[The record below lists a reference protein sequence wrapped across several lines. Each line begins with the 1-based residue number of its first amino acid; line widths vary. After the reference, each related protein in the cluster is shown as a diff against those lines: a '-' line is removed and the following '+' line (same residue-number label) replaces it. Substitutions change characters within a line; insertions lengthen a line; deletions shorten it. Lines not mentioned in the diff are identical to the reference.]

1 MSDARSQLAEVHIL
15 LAAAPDDPALHQLRD
30 DLLQLIALE
39 EHEILMAGG
48 TAAAQSSSA
57 PLELEPT
64 NTLLSQLLS
73 ESAASASASSTN
85 YTAQGTFLDHT
96 IISSNSDNMIAEAPD
111 LGSFQPV
118 VKNAAKSPSALKSSD
133 DDNIHAAN
141 ATKDSN
147 TANTNTANATTSPAS
162 TEKKSKKKKKVAD
175 NDNAAEAVFELPSHL
190 VPLESDTPAQRLK
203 KQRTAKAL
211 KSKFREKQK
220 EAEHAK
226 RQNDWKSFA
235 SKAAGGK
242 KRKGGGGNT
251 SIFSTEDGVNARVGV
266 ISGGGGRT
274 MTNFVDPNKRHK

>member
-1 MSDARSQLAEVHIL
+1 MSDAQSQLAEVDAL
-15 LAAAPDDPALHQLRD
+15 LAAAPDDPAMQQLRD

-39 EHEILMAGG
+39 EQEQLMVGV
-48 TAAAQSSSA
+48 AAQPSSAA
-57 PLELEPT
+57 PLEPDSEPALSTT
-64 NTLLSQLLS
+64 NNS
-73 ESAASASASSTN
+73 
-85 YTAQGTFLDHT
+85 YTAQGAFLEHSIT
-96 IISSNSDNMIAEAPD
+96 SNSAGIAEAPD

-118 VKNAAKSPSALKSSD
+118 VRNAAKSPPVLKSGD
-133 DDNIHAAN
+133 DDTTRAGN
-141 ATKDSN
+141 TKDSS
-147 TANTNTANATTSPAS
+147 TATNTNATTAPLS
-162 TEKKSKKKKKVAD
+162 TEKKTKKKKKAAAD
-175 NDNAAEAVFELPSHL
+175 DVDAVLDAQFELPTHL

-235 SKAAGGK
+235 TKAGGK
-242 KRKGGGGNT
+242 KRKGVGHGIVGSS

-274 MTNFVDPNKRHK
+274 MTNFADPNKRHK

>member
-1 MSDARSQLAEVHIL
+1 MSDARSQLAEVDAL
-15 LAAAPDDPALHQLRD
+15 LAAAPDDPAMQQLRD

-39 EHEILMAGG
+39 EQEQLMVG
-48 TAAAQSSSA
+48 AAAQPSSAA
-57 PLELEPT
+57 PLEPNSEP
-64 NTLLSQLLS
+64 S
-73 ESAASASASSTN
+73 SSTNNNN
-85 YTAQGTFLDHT
+85 YTAQGSFLEHSIT
-96 IISSNSDNMIAEAPD
+96 SNSTGIAEAPD

-118 VKNAAKSPSALKSSD
+118 VRNTAKSPPVSKSGD
-133 DDNIHAAN
+133 DDTTRAGN
-141 ATKDSN
+141 TKDSS
-147 TANTNTANATTSPAS
+147 TATNTNATTAPLS
-162 TEKKSKKKKKVAD
+162 TEKKTKKKKKAAAD
-175 NDNAAEAVFELPSHL
+175 DVDAVLDAQFELPTHL

-235 SKAAGGK
+235 TKAGGK
-242 KRKGGGGNT
+242 KRKGVGHGIVGSS

-274 MTNFVDPNKRHK
+274 MTNFADPNKRHK